1 MNNIENSLNLYI
13 VRHGETKWN
22 VQKRFQGQ
30 TDSDLTEKGKKK
42 VGKTGEELKNILFD
56 AVYTSELGRAVKSAE
71 IILSKNINK
80 ESKLQK
86 LSELNE
92 VYFGKWQGLSYN
104 EIFEKYPEEANNY
117 FYDIKKY
124 YAKNIE
130 AEELKDALDRFLKGM
145 DKIVKNHKSRNIL
158 VVTHGT
164 VLEMFIN
171 HVINKDTKDIDER
184 KLIGNG
190 KYRIFTYKNGE
201 FLTAD

>member
-1 MNNIENSLNLYI
+1 MDNSGNVLKLYI

-22 VQKRFQGQ
+22 VEKRFQGQ
-30 TDSDLTEKGKKK
+30 TDSDLTEKGKEK

-80 ESKLQK
+80 KNRLQK
-86 LSELNE
+86 LTELNE

-145 DKIVKNHKSRNIL
+145 DKIVKNHQSAVK
-158 VVTHGT
+158 
-164 VLEMFIN
+164 
-171 HVINKDTKDIDER
+171 
-184 KLIGNG
+184 
-190 KYRIFTYKNGE
+190 
-201 FLTAD
+201 

>member
-1 MNNIENSLNLYI
+1 MDNSGNTLKLYI
-13 VRHGETKWN
+13 VRHGETQWN
-22 VQKRFQGQ
+22 VEKRFQGQ
-30 TDSDLTEKGKKK
+30 TDSDLTEKGKEK

-80 ESKLQK
+80 KNKLQK

-92 VYFGKWQGLSYN
+92 VYFGKWQGLSYD

-117 FYDIKKY
+117 FYDMKKY
-124 YAKNIE
+124 CAKNIE

-145 DKIVKNHKSRNIL
+145 DKIVKNHKTGNIL

-171 HVINKDTKDIDER
+171 YVINKDTKDINER

>member
-1 MNNIENSLNLYI
+1 MDNSGNVLKLYI

-22 VQKRFQGQ
+22 VEKRFQGQ
-30 TDSDLTEKGKKK
+30 TDSDLTEKGKEK

-80 ESKLQK
+80 KNRLQK
-86 LSELNE
+86 LTELNE
-92 VYFGKWQGLSYN
+92 VYFGKWQGLSYD

-117 FYDIKKY
+117 FYDMKKY
-124 YAKNIE
+124 CAKNIE

-145 DKIVKNHKSRNIL
+145 DKIVKNHKTGNIL

-171 HVINKDTKDIDER
+171 YVINKDTKDINER
-184 KLIGNG
+184 KLIGNS

-201 FLTAD
+201 FLTTD

>member
-1 MNNIENSLNLYI
+1 MDNSGNVLKLYI
-13 VRHGETKWN
+13 VRHGETQWN
-22 VQKRFQGQ
+22 VEKRFQGQ
-30 TDSDLTEKGKKK
+30 TDSDLTEKGKEK

-80 ESKLQK
+80 KNKLQK

-92 VYFGKWQGLSYN
+92 VYFGKWQGLSYD

-117 FYDIKKY
+117 FYDMKKY
-124 YAKNIE
+124 CAKNIE

-145 DKIVKNHKSRNIL
+145 DKIVKNHKTGNIL

-171 HVINKDTKDIDER
+171 YVINKDTKDINER

-201 FLTAD
+201 FLTTD

>member
-1 MNNIENSLNLYI
+1 MDNRGTVLKLYI

-22 VQKRFQGQ
+22 VEKRFQGQ
-30 TDSDLTEKGKKK
+30 TDSDLTEKGKEK

-80 ESKLQK
+80 KNRLQK
-86 LSELNE
+86 LTELNE

-145 DKIVKNHKSRNIL
+145 DKIVKNHKSGNIL

-171 HVINKDTKDIDER
+171 HVINKNTEDIDER

>member
-1 MNNIENSLNLYI
+1 M
-13 VRHGETKWN
+13 
-22 VQKRFQGQ
+22 QF
-30 TDSDLTEKGKKK
+30 
-42 VGKTGEELKNILFD
+42 
-56 AVYTSELGRAVKSAE
+56 SELGRAVKSAE
-71 IILSKNINK
+71 TILSKNINK
-80 ESKLQK
+80 KNKLQK

-92 VYFGKWQGLSYN
+92 VYFGKWQGLSYD

-117 FYDIKKY
+117 FYDMKKY
-124 YAKNIE
+124 CAKNIE

-145 DKIVKNHKSRNIL
+145 DKIVKNHKTGNIL

-171 HVINKDTKDIDER
+171 YVINKDTKDINER

>member
-1 MNNIENSLNLYI
+1 MDNSGNVLKLYI
-13 VRHGETKWN
+13 VRHGETQWN
-22 VQKRFQGQ
+22 VEKRFQGQ
-30 TDSDLTEKGKKK
+30 TDSDLTEKGKEK

-80 ESKLQK
+80 KNKLQK

-92 VYFGKWQGLSYN
+92 VYFGKWQGLSYD

-117 FYDIKKY
+117 FYDMKKY
-124 YAKNIE
+124 CAKNIE

-145 DKIVKNHKSRNIL
+145 DKIVKNHKTGNIL

-171 HVINKDTKDIDER
+171 YVINKDTKDINER

-190 KYRIFTYKNGE
+190 KYRIFNIDLKGE
-201 FLTAD
+201 LK